1 MSEFEKHI
9 IQLIVSQ
16 EQKKKNAN
24 LLKKHNLTITITGL

>member
-16 EQKKKNAN
+16 EQKKNAN